1 MIVSLTGLVV
11 SFFAYLLAF
20 PDRERRRFD
29 IYLALLVLHLLM
41 TVAYWLYHFEAAMDA
56 FGYYRDPYGFY
67 QMNPFASGTYFIV
80 HVVQTIKGLF
90 GGSFLDHFLFF
101 QCFGML
107 GFALLIRSF
116 NRGRRTLLGV
126 EVPLFL
132 YFLLFLPG
140 PHFWSV
146 AIGKDGPVFMAVAL
160 AAWASL
166 HIQKRYVWFGLAIL
180 VMAAIRPHVAA
191 IAMGAACLSFL
202 IARGVSPAVRV
213 LMIPL
218 GLVGL
223 IVTLGRAEQMLGVNL
238 SSAELVSD
246 FVQYQQ
252 GLNTDFGSSNNLANI
267 SFPLKVISLLFRPL
281 FFDTRGMMGLVASA
295 ENSILLLIFGYIVF
309 HWRDVLRLIG
319 RVYYVTFCAIFSSA
333 LIVALSL
340 VNYNLGLG
348 QRQKMMVMPAIL
360 LIFATVYLYRKYLA
374 SVADN
379 LPQEAPEVPALTAAE
394 A

>member
-11 SFFAYLLAF
+11 SFFAYFLAF

-101 QCFGML
+101 QCFGMI

-116 NRGRRTLLGV
+116 NEVADSLGV

-132 YFLLFLPG
+132 YALLFLPG

-160 AAWASL
+160 AAWASI
-166 HIQKRYVWFGLAIL
+166 HIQKRYVWFGVAIL
-180 VMAAIRPHVAA
+180 IMAAIRPHVAA

-202 IARGVSPAVRV
+202 IARGVSPAVRM
-213 LMIPL
+213 LMVPI

-223 IVTLGRAEQMLGVNL
+223 IVTLGRAEQMLGISL
-238 SSAELVSD
+238 SSAESVSD

-252 GLNTDFGSSNNLANI
+252 GLNTDFGSSNDLATL
-267 SFPLKVISLLFRPL
+267 SFPFKVFALLFRPL
-281 FFDTRGMMGLVASA
+281 FFDTSGMMGLVASA
-295 ENSILLLIFGYIVF
+295 ENTILLLIFGYIVF
-309 HWRDVLRLIG
+309 RWRDLLRLIG

-360 LIFATVYLYRKYLA
+360 LIYATVYLYRKYLA
-374 SVADN
+374 SVAHN
-379 LPQEAPEVPALTAAE
+379 LPQEAPEAPALTTAE

>member
-29 IYLALLVLHLLM
+29 IYLSLLVLHLLI

-67 QMNPFASGTYFIV
+67 QLNPFASGTYFIV
-80 HVVQTIKGLF
+80 YVVQTIKEVF
-90 GGSFLDHFLFF
+90 GGSFLDHFLLF
-101 QCFGML
+101 QCFGMIA
-107 GFALLIRSF
+107 FALIIRSF
-116 NRGRRTLLGV
+116 NEVADSLGL
-126 EVPLFL
+126 EMPLFV

-146 AIGKDGPVFMAVAL
+146 AIGKDGPIFMAVAL
-160 AAWASL
+160 AVWASL
-166 HIQKRYVWFGLAIL
+166 HIQRRYVWFALGVL
-180 VMAAIRPHVAA
+180 VMVVIRPHVAA

-202 IARGVSPAVRV
+202 IARGASPVVRMLMVS
-213 LMIPL
+213 L

-223 IVTLGRAEQMLGVNL
+223 FFILGRAEQMLGISL
-238 SSAELVSD
+238 SSAASVSD

-252 GLNTDFGSSNNLANI
+252 GLNTDFGSNSDLA
-267 SFPLKVISLLFRPL
+267 SLPFPLKVFSLLFRPL
-281 FFDTRGMMGLVASA
+281 FLDTNGMMGLVASM
-295 ENSILLLIFGYIVF
+295 ENSILLLIFGYIIY
-309 HWRDVLRLIG
+309 HWRDVMRLMG
-319 RVYYVTFCAIFSSA
+319 RVYYVSFCVIFSSA

-348 QRQKMMVMPAIL
+348 QRQKMMAMPAVL
-360 LIFATVYLYRKYLA
+360 LIFATVYLYRKFLA
-374 SVADN
+374 SAALGV
-379 LPQEAPEVPALTAAE
+379 PQEAPETPALTTAE

>member
-11 SFFAYLLAF
+11 SFFAYLIAF

-101 QCFGML
+101 QCFGMI

-116 NRGRRTLLGV
+116 NEVAESLGV

-160 AAWASL
+160 AAWASMN
-166 HIQKRYVWFGLAIL
+166 IQKRYLWFGVAIL

-213 LMIPL
+213 LMVPV

-223 IVTLGRAEQMLGVNL
+223 IVTLGRAEQMLGISL
-238 SSAELVSD
+238 SSAESMSD

-252 GLNTDFGSSNNLANI
+252 GLNTDFGSSNNLANL

-281 FFDTRGMMGLVASA
+281 FFDTRGMMGLVASV
-295 ENSILLLIFGYIVF
+295 ENSILLFIFGYIVY

-360 LIFATVYLYRKYLA
+360 LIYATVYLYRKYLA
-374 SVADN
+374 SVAGN
-379 LPQEAPEVPALTAAE
+379 LPQEAPEAPALTTAE

>member
-116 NRGRRTLLGV
+116 NEVADSLGV

-140 PHFWSV
+140 PHFWQSS
-146 AIGKDGPVFMAVAL
+146 PPQSM
-160 AAWASL
+160 
-166 HIQKRYVWFGLAIL
+166 
-180 VMAAIRPHVAA
+180 P
-191 IAMGAACLSFL
+191 
-202 IARGVSPAVRV
+202 VSP
-213 LMIPL
+213 
-218 GLVGL
+218 GLVSPSTQ
-223 IVTLGRAEQMLGVNL
+223 V
-238 SSAELVSD
+238 SSWHISSMHACERQSSSTAQSRP
-246 FVQYQQ
+246 FSQ
-252 GLNTDFGSSNNLANI
+252 G
-267 SFPLKVISLLFRPL
+267 
-281 FFDTRGMMGLVASA
+281 
-295 ENSILLLIFGYIVF
+295 
-309 HWRDVLRLIG
+309 
-319 RVYYVTFCAIFSSA
+319 
-333 LIVALSL
+333 
-340 VNYNLGLG
+340 
-348 QRQKMMVMPAIL
+348 
-360 LIFATVYLYRKYLA
+360 
-374 SVADN
+374 
-379 LPQEAPEVPALTAAE
+379 
-394 A
+394 